1 MWRNRFTA
9 TTLLLWAVCSL
20 ACSEGSTAADCDD
33 DACGDDGTTTSS
45 GNVVSTRGAGGAGG
59 SGSATGG
66 GQTGAGAGSSMP
78 PDVSQCSEFESITAY
93 FGYLNDTRVN
103 YDSHD
108 RYKGIP
114 WQGAQH
120 NARTFP
126 LQFAWSETLAAQ
138 AQQEAE
144 RIANGASPSGTHVPG
159 ADPFTR
165 DLWIDGINTEAW
177 RIATAEYPGD
187 WEPENF
193 TGNTSAALKNSN
205 GSARLGFF
213 YHDFGGD
220 GPVITQAG
228 LGAAIAADC
237 VVWWVLQLGP

>member
-1 MWRNRFTA
+1 
-9 TTLLLWAVCSL
+9 VSD
-20 ACSEGSTAADCDD
+20 DCDD
-33 DACGDDGTTTSS
+33 AGCSDDATTGS
-45 GNVVSTRGAGGAGG
+45 GNVVGSGSGGAGG
-59 SGSATGG
+59 FGSTTGSGA
-66 GQTGAGAGSSMP
+66 TGAGAGSSTP
-78 PDVSQCSEFESITAY
+78 PDVSQCSEFDTIPAY
-93 FGYLNDTRVN
+93 FAYLNDTRVN
-103 YDSHD
+103 YDPHD

-120 NARTFP
+120 DTRTFP
-126 LQFAWSETLAAQ
+126 LQFAWSDALAAQ
-138 AQQEAE
+138 AQQEAM
-144 RIANGASPSGTHVPG
+144 RIANGAAPPGTHVPG
-159 ADPFTR
+159 PDPFTR
-165 DLWIDGINTEAW
+165 ELWIDGINTSAW
-177 RIATAEYPGD
+177 RIVAAEYPGD
-187 WEPENF
+187 WEPEDI